1 MKEHLALLGELDK
14 KQITTPMEYFLL
26 EILILQLKYKSQ
38 LSFAMTAILRTD
50 CKWL

>member
-26 EILILQLKYKSQ
+26 EILILQLKYKFITVKFCYDSHSQ
-38 LSFAMTAILRTD
+38 DRL
-50 CKWL
+50 